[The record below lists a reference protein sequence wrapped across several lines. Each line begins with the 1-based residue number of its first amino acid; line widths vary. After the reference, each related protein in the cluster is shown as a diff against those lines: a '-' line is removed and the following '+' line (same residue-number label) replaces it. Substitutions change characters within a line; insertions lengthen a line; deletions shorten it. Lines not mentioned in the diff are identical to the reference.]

1 MALVGRVWQ
10 TLLEVDPD
18 VCRMVTSPEDLQR
31 LAAQFS
37 GRTALRAARAGSA
50 GDSLGT
56 PAFASA
62 ALLVGDLPVFAAF
75 LRVTLPNLFGQQFR
89 TRAESTTLANMAA
102 KKESKK
108 PNGAVSMYLTA
119 YNFASFVGWASV
131 LVLIVRKLIAVKYFD
146 SIG

>member
-56 PAFASA
+56 LAFASA
-62 ALLVGDLPVFAAF
+62 ALLARPQAPRLVAAP
-75 LRVTLPNLFGQQFR
+75 L
-89 TRAESTTLANMAA
+89 
-102 KKESKK
+102 
-108 PNGAVSMYLTA
+108 
-119 YNFASFVGWASV
+119 
-131 LVLIVRKLIAVKYFD
+131 
-146 SIG
+146 SILYG